1 MLGPFSGKRN
11 PKKMVQTYR
20 QRLSEEGLEMLL
32 DDETERAA
40 ETIYQGLL
48 VCVDDDLYFQEFMP
62 FGAIYRVAGEQAVRR
77 RQRKVTIEK
86 VMQEHIILRDVF
98 WDFRRARSDK
108 VHDFTTEK
116 RMIQCFNNLLEATI
130 KAYQTREPTVDVLDP
145 LLAPVTGVFNSLYFM
160 TRLEEEV
167 KRSERYLRD
176 VTVVLLHID
185 SQFEPESDAEAEL
198 MRAVARVLRR
208 NSRASDILARV
219 EYGNF
224 AILVPETR
232 SGDAAT
238 AAQRLKAQALRYLT
252 TMGEPYSEV
261 NLEIGTASYPEHG
274 DDGEVI
280 FQEANESL
288 MREERGT

>member
-11 PKKMVQTYR
+11 PKKMVQAYS
-20 QRLSEEGLEMLL
+20 QRLAEEGLEMLL
-32 DDETERAA
+32 DDETVRAA

-48 VCVDDDLYFQEFMP
+48 VCVDDDLYFQEFLP

-77 RQRKVTIEK
+77 RRRKVPIEK

-108 VHDFTTEK
+108 IHDFTTEK
-116 RMIQCFNNLLEATI
+116 RMIQCFNNLLEGTV

-145 LLAPVTGVFNSLYFM
+145 LRDPVTGVFNSLYFM

-219 EYGNF
+219 EYGKF
-224 AILVPETR
+224 AVLVPETR

-238 AAQRLKAQALRYLT
+238 AAQRLKVQVLEYLT

-261 NLEIGTASYPEHG
+261 GLEIGTASYPEHG

-280 FQEANESL
+280 FQEAIESL